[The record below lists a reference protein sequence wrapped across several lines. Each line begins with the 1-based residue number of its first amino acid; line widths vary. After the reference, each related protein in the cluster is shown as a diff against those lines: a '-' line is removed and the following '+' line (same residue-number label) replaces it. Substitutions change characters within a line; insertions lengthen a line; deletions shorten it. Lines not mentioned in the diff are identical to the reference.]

1 MHPKPPLAARRH
13 LLALAAA
20 LPYSALR
27 APGALGGLGG
37 LASLSGRAHA
47 QGTFPTRAMTMVV
60 PYTAGGASDMGARL
74 LAPDMGRLL
83 NQNMVVDNVGGAG
96 GSLGVQK
103 FLAAPPDGHT
113 MLYGSLSE
121 AILVP
126 AINPA
131 TPYKADDLLPVALAG
146 KTPVVFV
153 ARKEF
158 PANNLDELI
167 ALARRS
173 PGRLTYGSPG
183 IGTFQH
189 VMAETL
195 KERAGIFMVHIPYR
209 GGQQIVSDV
218 MGGQVDL
225 GVTTVPNVA
234 PLVATGRLKAL
245 GVSSSAR
252 VAALPDVRSF
262 GDTPALK
269 GLDLQTWGM
278 VFVHART
285 PDAVVARLNAAVNEV
300 LQLPAV
306 REARLKAGSELSAPL
321 SPAAALAFYRAERD
335 TYKPIAR
342 RIKPE

>member
-1 MHPKPPLAARRH
+1 MNPSPSPVTRRR
-13 LLALAAA
+13 LLTVAAA
-20 LPYSALR
+20 LSWGGP
-27 APGALGGLGG
+27 GGLWGQ
-37 LASLSGRAHA
+37 ARA
-47 QGTFPTRAMTMVV
+47 QGAFPARALTMVV
-60 PYTAGGASDMGARL
+60 PYTAGGASDMGARM
-74 LAPDMGRLL
+74 LAGDMGRLL
-83 NQNMVVDNVGGAG
+83 NQNIVVENVGGAG
-96 GSLGVQK
+96 GALGVQK

-131 TPYKADDLLPVALAG
+131 APYKADDLLPVALAG
-146 KTPVVFV
+146 KTPVAFV

-158 PANNLDELI
+158 PANSLDELI

-218 MGGQVDL
+218 MGGQVDI

-285 PDAVVARLNAAVNEV
+285 PEPVVARLNAVVNEV

-306 REARLKAGSELSAPL
+306 REARLKAGSELAAPL
-321 SPAAALAFYRAERD
+321 SPAGALAFYRAERD
-335 TYKPIAR
+335 TYKPIAQ